1 MIIKILSSVSN
12 FEGIDYSERKNDQ
25 GKSRLLKANNFE
37 ALGHSNSSLKKADYI
52 NYMKLVCDANPRVKN
67 RQFHAVISAKGQSY
81 SPERLNQI
89 AEQYLKDMGYGKN
102 PYLIYF
108 HGDTQNNHVHMVST
122 RVDKNGN
129 KVDDTYEKIRSQ
141 KVIQE
146 ILGQNVG
153 QEVRLVFDKAME
165 FNFST
170 KAQMKL
176 LMEQE
181 GIKVSEDGDTMKLIK
196 YGVVLHNIDQEK
208 IKQKLLQYQLPEKRI
223 SQLYAIFSKHKKGRD
238 FKQFINFLH
247 KKFGIKIIPHQH
259 RGHDRPY
266 GYTIID
272 YPEKQ
277 IMKGSQVIELRKLL
291 VPAKPDDRNDLY
303 HKYYDQVNFEQTSI
317 AQFKDAISYF
327 GFNMDNKGFVTYE
340 AGRFAMFIV
349 DRKDFELM
357 KQYDRLNYAM
367 SFYAESNSERL
378 ALARVFRIPENR
390 IPHLDSL
397 EKDMMK
403 YYHSFFSGLGQTRNA
418 EQAMRRNK
426 IRIIKH
432 QENYFIIDS
441 RNKYVVDLNRLP
453 DVNIQNLPITILDFN
468 KEIENEKNIDNGS
481 ARGAAD
487 LFQLFNLPLSNE
499 DNSKQKNKRKQSRK
513 V

>member
-1 MIIKILSSVSN
+1 
-12 FEGIDYSERKNDQ
+12 
-25 GKSRLLKANNFE
+25 
-37 ALGHSNSSLKKADYI
+37 
-52 NYMKLVCDANPRVKN
+52 
-67 RQFHAVISAKGQSY
+67 
-81 SPERLNQI
+81 
-89 AEQYLKDMGYGKN
+89 
-102 PYLIYF
+102 
-108 HGDTQNNHVHMVST
+108 
-122 RVDKNGN
+122 
-129 KVDDTYEKIRSQ
+129 
-141 KVIQE
+141 
-146 ILGQNVG
+146 
-153 QEVRLVFDKAME
+153 
-165 FNFST
+165 
-170 KAQMKL
+170 
-176 LMEQE
+176 
-181 GIKVSEDGDTMKLIK
+181 
-196 YGVVLHNIDQEK
+196 
-208 IKQKLLQYQLPEKRI
+208 
-223 SQLYAIFSKHKKGRD
+223 
-238 FKQFINFLH
+238 
-247 KKFGIKIIPHQH
+247 
-259 RGHDRPY
+259 
-266 GYTIID
+266 
-272 YPEKQ
+272 
-277 IMKGSQVIELRKLL
+277 
-291 VPAKPDDRNDLY
+291 
-303 HKYYDQVNFEQTSI
+303 
-317 AQFKDAISYF
+317 
-327 GFNMDNKGFVTYE
+327 MDNKGFVTYE